1 MHQISYSVVV
11 TIKEGHRAKEAP
23 PGGPRNLTV
32 VNFEHKRLTPP
43 DHLTERE
50 VKIFRDIVDSCAPLH
65 FRESELPVLCAY
77 VTAVNLSQWHAKKIN
92 DGDPSH
98 HRQWLDCT
106 KLVALRGLVSMSAN
120 DPKRTSASFPSPHGR
135 QSVRA
140 VEDGSAGAMKMDRLV
155 QYCIWAESLNLV
167 EDLPHGGAAAGRS
180 RTSSIARYPRRK
192 GAEETR
198 QSGTRIPNTM
208 ARMSQAYT
216 TTVG

>member
-1 MHQISYSVVV
+1 MSAQLPLLGV
-11 TIKEGHRAKEAP
+11 
-23 PGGPRNLTV
+23 
-32 VNFEHKRLTPP
+32 KRT
-43 DHLTERE
+43 R
-50 VKIFRDIVDSCAPLH
+50 
-65 FRESELPVLCAY
+65 
-77 VTAVNLSQWHAKKIN
+77 
-92 DGDPSH
+92 
-98 HRQWLDCT
+98 
-106 KLVALRGLVSMSAN
+106 RGLVSMSAN

-208 ARMSQAYT
+208 ARMSQA
-216 TTVG
+216 